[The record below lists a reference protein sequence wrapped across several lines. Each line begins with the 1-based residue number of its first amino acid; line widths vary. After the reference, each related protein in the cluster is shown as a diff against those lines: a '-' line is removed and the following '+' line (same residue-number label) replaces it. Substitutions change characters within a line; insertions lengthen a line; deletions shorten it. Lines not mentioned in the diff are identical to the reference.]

1 MFLMIGLQKKREVK
15 GCEMYTNQFSHMLHA
30 IQIGSSI
37 TNRFEKGKN
46 VYPPI
51 LLLGCSGKMRIY
63 VYIYCLRTGSSPR
76 VGTRS
81 CE

>member
-1 MFLMIGLQKKREVK
+1 
-15 GCEMYTNQFSHMLHA
+15 MYTNQFSHTLYE
-30 IQIGSSI
+30 IQLGSSI

-63 VYIYCLRTGSSPR
+63 VYIYCL
-76 VGTRS
+76 
-81 CE
+81 